1 MVRTFF
7 FTVFA
12 LLVAAVFAV
21 PTEKERRQ
29 FSPADIINALGIG
42 LVADIHA
49 FITVRKGCLNPVQRT
64 YSRPLA

>member
-29 FSPADIINALGIG
+29 FSPADIINALGVG
-42 LVADIHA
+42 LVKDIHA
-49 FITVRKGCLNPVQRT
+49 FITVRKRSLNPVQRT
-64 YSRPLA
+64 YS